1 MRSTTTTTL
10 QLPVVSVQS
19 LLDTAGSALAAPHLH
34 PDAVA
39 MLLSLAEQSPRKTHF
54 ALDFTVPPQDVGR
67 LEEVR
72 EAVEAQFTRTQED
85 AARQLRQIMRN
96 GRVAAVVG
104 LLFMALLLGS
114 VQAALLLTDSH
125 IVKAVSESLTIFAW
139 VALWRPGE
147 LLLYEHWPVR
157 RQRAQ
162 AGQLAQAEVALIA
175 RTAADIA
182 ADEDAL
188 DCRITEVESGRVRD
202 APAPHG

>member
-1 MRSTTTTTL
+1 MRSTTTTL

-39 MLLSLAEQSPRKTHF
+39 MLLSLAGQSPRNTHF
-54 ALDFTVPPQDVGR
+54 ALEFTVPPQDTGR

-85 AARQLRQIMRN
+85 AARHLRQIMRN

-104 LLFMALLLGS
+104 LLFMAVLLGS
-114 VQAALLLTDSH
+114 VQAVLLLTDSH
-125 IVKAVSESLTIFAW
+125 IVKAVSESLMIVAW
-139 VALWRPGE
+139 VAVWRPAE

-157 RQRAQ
+157 RQRAL
-162 AGQLAQAEVALIA
+162 AGQLARADVTLIA

-188 DCRITEVESGRVRD
+188 DCRITDVESGSVHD
-202 APAPHG
+202 AATAPHG

>member
-1 MRSTTTTTL
+1 MRSTTTL

-34 PDAVA
+34 PDAVT
-39 MLLSLAEQSPRKTHF
+39 MLLSLAGQSPRNTHF
-54 ALDFTVPPQDVGR
+54 VLEFTVPPQDTGR

-85 AARQLRQIMRN
+85 AARHLRQIMRN

-114 VQAALLLTDSH
+114 VQAVVLLTEGQNM
-125 IVKAVSESLTIFAW
+125 VKAVSESLMIFAW

-157 RQRAQ
+157 RQRAL
-162 AGQLAQAEVALIA
+162 AGQLARADVALIA

-188 DCRITEVESGRVRD
+188 DCRITDVESGSVQD
-202 APAPHG
+202 APTPLHG